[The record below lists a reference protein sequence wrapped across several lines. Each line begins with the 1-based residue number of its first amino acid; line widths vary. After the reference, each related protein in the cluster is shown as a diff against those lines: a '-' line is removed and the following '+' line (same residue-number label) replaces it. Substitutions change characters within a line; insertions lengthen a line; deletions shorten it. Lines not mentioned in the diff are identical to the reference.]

1 MPHKWD
7 SGQIASKIFASVILT
22 LCEFNDCCNKRIL
35 KLQPDFIK
43 QKSLVQE
50 TTKAAGL
57 MPILTQISLWIKSH
71 WVLLGY
77 GKKYLCDHCDYL
89 FEGLNDNLLKALEL
103 VQIQTIQWW
112 GNWFFHWVEAY
123 CLGLGSVEAHAHV
136 KKYTFKQFTSHR
148 YVSKRVAATFGWCM
162 STVVSSVQGW
172 PNWFMLKSL
181 LPQSQSN

>member
-1 MPHKWD
+1 MWIQWLLQQKD
-7 SGQIASKIFASVILT
+7 SQAPAWLHQAEVSCPRNNQSCWA
-22 LCEFNDCCNKRIL
+22 
-35 KLQPDFIK
+35 
-43 QKSLVQE
+43 
-50 TTKAAGL
+50 L

-136 KKYTFKQFTSHR
+136 KKYTFRQFTSHR

-162 STVVSSVQGW
+162 STVVPSVQGW